1 MEGGLKGFV
10 VSSGFSFIGPAGMPK
25 PVVEKLNGALAK
37 SLQDPTGRKELIN
50 RGADPVGNTSEQ
62 HGAYIKAE
70 FLRYGQIHRNTYINA
85 PELLNAALVR
95 HKVLFFRGQA
105 QLDDA
110 SHQAFGA
117 RFGRTV
123 EDFLDK
129 PQGTMQM
136 VLGDLIKLSPE
147 EKKTAVEQLHQFYAD
162 YQKKKGTTGSH

>member
-1 MEGGLKGFV
+1 MTGTRRTRLFPALTASLAILWAGAACSKLSGPPKPDVNAELQKLKIPTIPKKLNASQVAMIEKAWDGPAKFFVQRGCIACHNISIHDIKGLTT
-10 VSSGFSFIGPAGMPK
+10 IGPDLSIA
-25 PVVEKLNGALAK
+25 VEDVK
-37 SLQDPTGRKELIN
+37 T
-50 RGADPVGNTSEQ
+50 
-62 HGAYIKAE
+62 
-70 FLRYGQIHRNTYINA
+70 
-85 PELLNAALVR
+85 
-95 HKVLFFRGQA
+95 
-105 QLDDA
+105 
-110 SHQAFGA
+110 